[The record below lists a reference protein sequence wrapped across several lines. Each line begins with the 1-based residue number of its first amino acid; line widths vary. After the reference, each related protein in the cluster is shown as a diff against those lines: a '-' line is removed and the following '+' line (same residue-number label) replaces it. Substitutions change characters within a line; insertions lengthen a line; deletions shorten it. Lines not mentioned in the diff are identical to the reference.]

1 MTKEQLITDNYAI
14 YNSDCMEVIKDIP
27 DNSSLSVIIRCEKLS
42 SLFKFHIP
50 AMGLNLLLSHQ
61 KESER
66 LLLAISLTTDSL
78 IDSSPDRTVI
88 NQLSFNILYLG
99 KI

>member
-1 MTKEQLITDNYAI
+1 LVDN
-14 YNSDCMEVIKDIP
+14 NSLKDIP

-42 SLFKFHIP
+42 SLFKFPIP
-50 AMGLNLLLSHQ
+50 AIGLNLLLSSHQ

-66 LLLAISLTTDSL
+66 LLLAISLITDSL

-88 NQLSFNILYLG
+88 NQLSFNVLYLG